1 MKRLM
6 IFLLAALSAI
16 STTAFAQERAY
27 TEGPVTIVTSVRVAE
42 GQGDTYMAWLQS
54 GWKPNMEA
62 QKEAG
67 VILSYSVQAIMPR
80 SSDDPNLYLVVTYP
94 NMASFDGLDERTEP
108 LVNKALGNTRE
119 QRNQGNA
126 ERNAMRTI
134 LGSQMMRARIL
145 K

>member
-1 MKRLM
+1 M
-6 IFLLAALSAI
+6 AALSAI

-67 VILSYSVQAIMPR
+67 VILSYSVQAMIRPFEAPPDSMGG
-80 SSDDPNLYLVVTYP
+80 
-94 NMASFDGLDERTEP
+94 F
-108 LVNKALGNTRE
+108 
-119 QRNQGNA
+119 QR
-126 ERNAMRTI
+126 AM
-134 LGSQMMRARIL
+134 
-145 K
+145 